1 MVRPQSNNIRTQ
13 TRYEVK
19 FNNKNNK
26 TVFKSEN
33 VAGKFT
39 TIPHRIINDKRL
51 STDARLLLI
60 SILSDADNFDISRTG
75 LMNRLGLSEYKLD
88 KAFNELIEYGYLK
101 KTKRH
106 SQYFHYTVS
115 EFGNLNNDSNVN
127 NQSVCPEV
135 STAKSNEDEDY
146 LNSQQYK
153 DDITSLQQF
162 TTDFQE
168 YINFKLMSEQ
178 LKTIQCRDDIF
189 SIKRE
194 QQKEIKKNKLAH
206 YKVIEKSVNDSYA
219 RKNDKPKILKEIK
232 RLIFEEHQRPMDREV
247 DRIRTRISIKR
258 NKDKVKKYGFDYE
271 TQLVDSYENP
281 LD

>member
-1 MVRPQSNNIRTQ
+1 MEI
-13 TRYEVK
+13 
-19 FNNKNNK
+19 
-26 TVFKSEN
+26 
-33 VAGKFT
+33 
-39 TIPHRIINDKRL
+39 
-51 STDARLLLI
+51 
-60 SILSDADNFDISRTG
+60 
-75 LMNRLGLSEYKLD
+75 KL
-88 KAFNELIEYGYLK
+88 
-101 KTKRH
+101 
-106 SQYFHYTVS
+106 
-115 EFGNLNNDSNVN
+115 
-127 NQSVCPEV
+127 
-135 STAKSNEDEDY
+135 
-146 LNSQQYK
+146 
-153 DDITSLQQF
+153 
-162 TTDFQE
+162 
-168 YINFKLMSEQ
+168 
-178 LKTIQCRDDIF
+178 DIF